1 MNTHGNLMLFNIRL
15 PFILGILVLKDEG
28 EEVANVYS
36 NS

>member
-15 PFILGILVLKDEG
+15 PIYIGYTGVKDEG

>member
-1 MNTHGNLMLFNIRL
+1 MNTHGNLMLSNIRL
-15 PFILGILVLKDEG
+15 PFIGYTGVKDEG

>member
-1 MNTHGNLMLFNIRL
+1 MNTHGNLMLSNIRL
-15 PFILGILVLKDEG
+15 PFIFGYTGVKDEG